1 MTDQAMLAEM
11 ARLLAVI
18 ERYWSTHFRA
28 GDEID
33 AFTIQQGV
41 LSLLSIGK
49 GSVRVVKPRQSAS

>member
-11 ARLLAVI
+11 ARLLAIV

-33 AFTIQQGV
+33 AFTVQQVRAV
-41 LSLLSIGK
+41 LAEH
-49 GSVRVVKPRQSAS
+49 RQRLRTRG